1 MVSKLEE
8 NVRKLIERG
17 LMSPNAMKKKKY
29 RVTYAD
35 GKQEEFHTSAT
46 VRKYAA
52 NTQKIEMKH
61 LRLKPNPQA
70 TGSKNCFIVGEETE
84 WKDVTARYKK

>member
-1 MVSKLEE
+1 MASKLEE

-29 RVTYAD
+29 KID
-35 GKQEEFHTSAT
+35 GSDENDIRTSTTA
-46 VRKYAA
+46 RKYAVNA
-52 NTQKIEMKH
+52 QKIEMKH
-61 LRLKPNPQA
+61 LKLKTNPDA
-70 TGSKNCFIVGEETE
+70 TGPKNCFIVGEETE